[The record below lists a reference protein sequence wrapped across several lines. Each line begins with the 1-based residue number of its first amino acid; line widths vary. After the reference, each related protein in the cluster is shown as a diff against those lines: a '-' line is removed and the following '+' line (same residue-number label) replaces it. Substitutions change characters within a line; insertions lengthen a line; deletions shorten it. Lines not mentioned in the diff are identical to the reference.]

1 MKKDKKRYVIS
12 IFFIFLLM
20 FIEGCGELQEPIISI
35 YAQVSKIDD
44 QEMANIGAKELTN
57 STKGD
62 FRKFTFDLSIIH
74 LENVVSQTINFP
86 ENWAKLIDSNG
97 KDRYWYGSDSNQ
109 ENENDVYYTNEFIF
123 YSKGLSK
130 EEIKKAYQSAI
141 INISWLTKE
150 GKWRTREF
158 VIGDYMIFK

>member
-20 FIEGCGELQEPIISI
+20 FIEGCEELQEPIISI
-35 YAQVSKIDD
+35 YAQVSRIDD
-44 QEMANIGAKELTN
+44 QEMTNIGTKELTN
-57 STKGD
+57 PTKDD

-86 ENWAKLIDSNG
+86 VNWAKHIDSNG
-97 KDRYWYGSDSNQ
+97 RDRYRYGSNSNQ
-109 ENENDVYYTNEFIF
+109 ENENDVHYTNEFIF
-123 YSKGLSK
+123 YSKGLSE